1 LSLPFLFIGKPKE
14 VIVLVEKA
22 MRLNPIPPSFYYIH
36 LGVAYTLLGRYDDS
50 LNAFK
55 KVVDESPDSML
66 GHIGMASAYS
76 LLGRDE
82 EARAEAKEVLRINP
96 RFSLESYASGLPY
109 KYQADKDLHIN
120 ALRKAGLE

>member
-1 LSLPFLFIGKPKE
+1 M
-14 VIVLVEKA
+14 VICIDY
-22 MRLNPIPPSFYYIH
+22 NPIPPSFYYIH

-82 EARAEAKEVLRINP
+82 EAWAEAKEVLRINP

-109 KYQADKDLHIN
+109 KNQADKDLHIN